1 MRLIRLA
8 MALMMTLA
16 VTTTVVFAQD
26 PARGRGGQAPGGG
39 AGGGQRGGGGA
50 PPMTLTT
57 TAFTDGGVIPAKY
70 TQAGEQ
76 VSPALTWTNTPPG
89 TVTFVLHMHDLE
101 VARNRTT
108 DDQLHWLVW
117 NIPGTATG
125 LPEGVPQGA
134 DRPDGSHQVSASGPV
149 YRGPG
154 APATGPPH
162 HYTFEILALDTKL
175 DVAAAADAFETRAN
189 VMKALQGHVLGRAVL
204 MGLFR
209 RPQ

>member
-1 MRLIRLA
+1 MRHIRYVMQLA
-8 MALMMTLA
+8 ALLVMS
-16 VTTTVVFAQD
+16 VVFASVTFAQD
-26 PARGRGGQAPGGG
+26 RGRGGQAPGGAG
-39 AGGGQRGGGGA
+39 AQRGPAA

-57 TAFTDGGVIPAKY
+57 TAFTDGATIPAKY
-70 TQAGEQ
+70 TQAGDQ
-76 VSPALTWTNTPPG
+76 TSPALNWTNTPPG

-134 DRPDGSHQVSASGPV
+134 DRPDGSHQISASGPV

-154 APATGPPH
+154 APANGPPH

-175 DVAAAADAFETRAN
+175 DVTASADAFETRAN